1 MAGKVQSV
9 AAGTCVEAVHIG
21 VDQEEEGARPTPGSE
36 F

>member
-9 AAGTCVEAVHIG
+9 AAAMCVEAVHII
-21 VDQEEEGARPTPGSE
+21 VDQEEEGARPASGSE